1 MNDYFGYGGT
11 VAVVTGAAS
20 GMGKAT
26 ATMLVDLGADV
37 YALDWAQVD
46 VPGVKAA
53 IHTDL
58 SDKMSIDA
66 AFAQI
71 PDHIDSF
78 FGIAGVSGSNCDFLT
93 TTKIDLIANKYI
105 CEKILPDRMDAGGAI
120 AFITSTGGVGWE
132 LDGNKQVYLPVVQ
145 ADGWDDAVAAVEQ
158 SVLAHLPGTLGYPF
172 SKMAMNYYV
181 AQLQATYAARGI
193 RVNAVLPGS
202 TASGLSD
209 EFAQMS
215 GGEESL
221 TKHNGYSN
229 RLATPE
235 EMSAPVV
242 FLNSAMASDISG
254 ELMIVDYGYTI
265 ERTAG
270 IVQEPPIVFSA
281 IIEHIMKAAQGGA

>member
-1 MNDYFGYGGT
+1 MKDYFGYAGT
-11 VAVVTGAAS
+11 TAVVTGAAS
-20 GMGKAT
+20 GMGRA
-26 ATMLVDLGADV
+26 AAEMLVDLGADV
-37 YALDWAQVD
+37 YALDWAD
-46 VPGVKAA
+46 IPVPGVKAA

-58 SDKMSIDA
+58 SVRDSIDE
-66 AFAQI
+66 AFARI

-105 CEKILPDRMDAGGAI
+105 CEKILPGRMSEGGAI

-132 LDGNKQVYLPVVQ
+132 LAGNKQVYLPVVQ
-145 ADGWDDAVAAVEQ
+145 ADGWDGAVAAVEG

-181 AQLQATYAARGI
+181 AQLQAVYASRGI

-202 TASGLSD
+202 TSSGLSD
-209 EFAQMS
+209 EFARMS

-229 RLATPE
+229 RLARPE
-235 EMSAPVV
+235 EMAAPVV
-242 FLNSAMASDISG
+242 FLNSAMASDVSG

-270 IVQEPPIVFSA
+270 IVQEPPIEFSA
-281 IIEHIMKAAQGGA
+281 ILEQIAKAAQQQ